1 MFIAILVKIKV
12 LECDHSEPQLS
23 GVFDDLKSQVKTSQ
37 LKQAYLI
44 GAELPFTTGTLDH
57 WWLKLGDTKLTEV
70 ALSTGALDLDV
81 VSVSLGESKKYGTA
95 FDGRLFGLN
104 EC

>member
-57 WWLKLGDTKLTEV
+57 
-70 ALSTGALDLDV
+70 
-81 VSVSLGESKKYGTA
+81 
-95 FDGRLFGLN
+95 
-104 EC
+104 